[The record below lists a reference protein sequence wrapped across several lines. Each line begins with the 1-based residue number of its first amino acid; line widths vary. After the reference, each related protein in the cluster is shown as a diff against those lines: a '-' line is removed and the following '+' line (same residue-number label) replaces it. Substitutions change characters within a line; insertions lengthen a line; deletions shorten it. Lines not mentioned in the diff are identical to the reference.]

1 MAREV
6 HRTRQAQ
13 AQVEKHPNQNG
24 GTVKR
29 KLKPS
34 EWPLLAINPLLG
46 YIPALLSLLGFL
58 WLTWEVIVPWGN
70 KAPAWD
76 AALGNQIYQWAKTQP
91 QPVVL
96 FMRFWS
102 AVGRD
107 LVALAGLILAGFW
120 IKQKARRL
128 LWMLIFGFFGAELW
142 FQITSNLIGRA
153 RPEYKDPYET
163 LINAGYPS
171 GHMATNVVMGMIIL
185 YLLLP
190 VIRSPL
196 RKFLLMIGVVL
207 VVALIGV
214 SRLFLGLHWPTD
226 ILGGILL
233 GLAWGLFVL
242 TITEWW
248 FYRKGHIYE
257 ERD

>member
-1 MAREV
+1 MARGAN
-6 HRTRQAQ
+6 RTRPVQ
-13 AQVEKHPNQNG
+13 AQVKKLDNQNG
-24 GTVKR
+24 RTVSGKIEQT
-29 KLKPS
+29 K
-34 EWPLLAINPLLG
+34 WPLLARHPWGG
-46 YIPALLSLLGFL
+46 YAPALVATIGFL
-58 WLTWEVIVPWGN
+58 WLTWAMVISQGG

-76 AALGNQIYQWAKTQP
+76 AALGDQIFQWAKTQP
-91 QPVVL
+91 QAVVL

-107 LVALAGLILAGFW
+107 LVALAGLILAVAW
-120 IKQKARRL
+120 IRQKARRY

-153 RPEYKDPYET
+153 RPDYKDPYET

-196 RKFLLMIGVVL
+196 RKALLVIGVTL
-207 VVALIGV
+207 EVALIGF
-214 SRLFLGLHWPTD
+214 SRLFLGLHYPTD
-226 ILGGILL
+226 IIGGTLL

-248 FYRKGHIYE
+248 FYRKGHIY
-257 ERD
+257 D